1 MAASEFGDW
10 VLMVLLL
17 HVLHWG
23 QRALFFRVGAT
34 QIIAVS
40 DQMYTLPWVW
50 LQVEV
55 LRDVQHADIRILPLH
70 RIPLMS

>member
-23 QRALFFRVGAT
+23 QRALFFRVSPT
-34 QIIAVS
+34 QI
-40 DQMYTLPWVW
+40 T
-50 LQVEV
+50 
-55 LRDVQHADIRILPLH
+55 
-70 RIPLMS
+70 